1 MKTVIHAGLIVAIAV
16 MVLLVYQS
24 VQKPIR
30 FNEEQR
36 KRYAATEQRLKDIRT
51 AQVAFKAENKRY
63 TGSFDTLIAFLKEGH
78 FKVVRL
84 IGDEDDS
91 ADVKSGKIQRD
102 TTLVKVLDSL
112 FRKGYPVDSLR
123 FVPFTGNT
131 AQFEL
136 GTANLSAG
144 KEGKV
149 KVNVNVF
156 EAKVH
161 NDILLHGLDP
171 QLLFNFNVY
180 RETTVKYAG
189 LKVGSLEETNNNA
202 GNWE

>member
-1 MKTVIHAGLIVAIAV
+1 MKTVIHSVLVVAIAV
-16 MVLLVYQS
+16 MAFLVYQS

-36 KRYAATEQRLKDIRT
+36 RRYAATEQRLKDIRT

-63 TGSFDTLIAFLKEGH
+63 TGSFDTLIAFLKDGH
-78 FKVVRL
+78 FKVVKL

-91 ADVKSGKIQRD
+91 ADVKGGKIQRD
-102 TTLVKVLDSL
+102 TTLVRVLDSL
-112 FRKGYPVDSLR
+112 FRKGYAVDSLR

-136 GTANLSAG
+136 GTANLNAG
-144 KEGKV
+144 KDGKV
-149 KVNVNVF
+149 KVNVF

-161 NDILLHGLDP
+161 NNILLHGLDP
-171 QLLFNFNVY
+171 QLLFNYNVY
-180 RETTVKYAG
+180 REKTAKYAG